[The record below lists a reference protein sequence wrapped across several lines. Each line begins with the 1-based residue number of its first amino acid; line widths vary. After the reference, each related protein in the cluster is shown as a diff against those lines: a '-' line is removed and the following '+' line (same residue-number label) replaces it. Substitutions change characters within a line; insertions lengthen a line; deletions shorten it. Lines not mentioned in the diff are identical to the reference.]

1 MELVPEDE
9 TEPVDP
15 DGVSESNDEQSVN
28 NIDAVANIP
37 AVPDVHLKVAQ
48 NKVTSTKWYKLFQC
62 IDPVFY
68 ITWLVTF
75 SLLLIGFYFFF
86 QHNQRVLDAHLS
98 EIEVGN
104 REVRE
109 KIAEGRSV
117 ASIETVSMD
126 EIPDLQVEVAIP
138 VQLQSVATTETLTE
152 TSASNATLNQSAP
165 ANGSS
170 DLLKLLEEKTQQLE
184 YLAAE
189 NHELRLLLE
198 FGEGTLPVDD
208 VFVTDL
214 NTVPATNSGARGAIT
229 SEADE
234 SVEEQVQVRKEDSD
248 TLIVKAQIAFEEKRY
263 DSATALYNEA
273 LQIAPQNREV
283 NLGVAATAFATGNT
297 ALAID
302 RYRHLLTLN
311 PDDQQ
316 VFRLMLGMSKEDEM
330 VEAEL
335 RGHVL
340 QRADE
345 QSTLFSIMGQYFGVI
360 NEWSIAEDYF
370 TDAYNSLEAGQ
381 PQADILFNLG
391 VSLEHLGR
399 SQKAQEHYLRALNS
413 DGPANFNR
421 SLLQERV
428 QLLEQSLSQ

>member
-86 QHNQRVLDAHLS
+86 
-98 EIEVGN
+98 
-104 REVRE
+104 
-109 KIAEGRSV
+109 
-117 ASIETVSMD
+117 
-126 EIPDLQVEVAIP
+126 
-138 VQLQSVATTETLTE
+138 QSVATTETLTE

-263 DSATALYNEA
+263 DSAT
-273 LQIAPQNREV
+273 
-283 NLGVAATAFATGNT
+283 
-297 ALAID
+297 
-302 RYRHLLTLN
+302 
-311 PDDQQ
+311 DQQ

-381 PQADILFNLG
+381 PFI
-391 VSLEHLGR
+391 
-399 SQKAQEHYLRALNS
+399 
-413 DGPANFNR
+413 
-421 SLLQERV
+421 
-428 QLLEQSLSQ
+428 